1 MKKLFLFLVLFLTSV
16 LFVSNVKAVTTEITL
31 DSAIDQEELLN
42 NFFVTK
48 EEINVDETNFQNA
61 IKAFNIDTNE
71 YDYIIAYRENSSKSK
86 ILRCWKWEKSSI
98 FQAEPSIS
106 FLDYTGNQSYYW
118 FTFVLK
124 ISSGKSY
131 TIDYELVNN
140 KLDWSINYV
149 PNENNIIAFNY
160 DSNKKMK
167 YNRSA
172 YRILETSID
181 LKFGTSASY
190 DFSSNGYNPKRISNF
205 MIDDGELCY
214 SIKKGDILFDKDL
227 TPSWVTPKIPEITF
241 NEIEKKYEDNSNK
254 NMIYHKISINF
265 SIFDIDKYNYLYKT
279 SIDNEW
285 HVITCNDLEYTSYK
299 SQTLYVAVIDRKNY
313 ELSGEYD
320 YISTATYTFTNVVGY
335 RPTVDYKI
343 EIDKNEYVNNQKKLY
358 NITLTYTN
366 MTDEYYSTYYN
377 LKDGTTK
384 YIGTGKDLT
393 SYKINY
399 VNDDAIITIY
409 IYTNDNEMIYY
420 TTIDLE
426 NIDLDLTKPYIFIM
440 GYNQK
445 NLPNSVAY
453 QYKNTN
459 DTDNKCYYKFGG
471 GELTQ
476 ESCSSDEIK
485 FRNSSYNT
493 SLSLMIYDN
502 NNKILATKT
511 VNLNFITGYPRLEFE
526 TYYSSFVKGQILN
539 VKLLDYQENDT
550 LFYSTDN
557 SNWNQLAT
565 QESNSLTFFENTP
578 VYFKI
583 YRNNEVIADS
593 YYYVKIGNYS
603 ISISED
609 NTIDEIKKLTGSSMG
624 TITSFL
630 ESIKEN
636 TNTISELIK
645 YFYNGLD
652 SNIKAFLIATF
663 TLIIVCSIIILARK

>member
-1 MKKLFLFLVLFLTSV
+1 MKKLFLFLALFLTSI
-16 LFVSNVKAVTTEITL
+16 LFVSNVKAAGQLGNIKIDKSFFESIHSIYDLDISNKTSLSIDEIVERLKQQINYDQSNEEFLIRYNIYGSIYIYTWKKTQAFDNSLGFYFNKNYNKVNIGFGIETLNSQNVMYYAQYDISSNKFFGPWLTSSFYDNFTSGTISNGIVNSKNWGNFYYSSSVNIVLNEIEYNNNSHYTEITVVENEKNL
-31 DSAIDQEELLN
+31 KTFKVNDVI
-42 NFFVTK
+42 FTK
-48 EEINVDETNFQNA
+48 D
-61 IKAFNIDTNE
+61 
-71 YDYIIAYRENSSKSK
+71 
-86 ILRCWKWEKSSI
+86 
-98 FQAEPSIS
+98 
-106 FLDYTGNQSYYW
+106 
-118 FTFVLK
+118 
-124 ISSGKSY
+124 
-131 TIDYELVNN
+131 N
-140 KLDWSINYV
+140 KL
-149 PNENNIIAFNY
+149 NIE
-160 DSNKKMK
+160 S
-167 YNRSA
+167 
-172 YRILETSID
+172 
-181 LKFGTSASY
+181 
-190 DFSSNGYNPKRISNF
+190 PK
-205 MIDDGELCY
+205 
-214 SIKKGDILFDKDL
+214 
-227 TPSWVTPKIPEITF
+227 PQITF

-299 SQTLYVAVIDRKNY
+299 NQTLYVAVIDRKKY

-320 YISTATYTFTNVVGY
+320 YISTATYTFANVVGY

-358 NITLTYTN
+358 NITLTYKN

-453 QYKNTN
+453 QYKNAN
-459 DTDNKCYYKFGG
+459 DTDNKCFYKFGG

-557 SNWNQLAT
+557 ANWNQLAT

-578 VYFKI
+578 IYFKI